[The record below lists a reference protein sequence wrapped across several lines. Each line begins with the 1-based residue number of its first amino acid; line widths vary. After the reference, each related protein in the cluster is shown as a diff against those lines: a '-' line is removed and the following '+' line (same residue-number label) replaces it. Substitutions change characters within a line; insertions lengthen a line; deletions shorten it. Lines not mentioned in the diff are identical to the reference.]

1 MTLPLRLSAVYDKS
15 LEVASGDQP
24 REAQHSC
31 VPHSIRQLFPAGLRV
46 FLYDCSSEGGVS
58 KLGCGPSHGSVRLHT
73 DLSSAKVDSYAGLRS
88 ATNVGFLLRPTRPPI
103 GTFQGEPD
111 WRRTVVVRPSL
122 FEARR

>member
-1 MTLPLRLSAVYDKS
+1 MPLPFLSAVYDKS
-15 LEVASGDQP
+15 LEASGDQP
-24 REAQHSC
+24 REALHSC
-31 VPHSIRQLFPAGLRV
+31 LFPAGRLV

-111 WRRTVVVRPSL
+111 
-122 FEARR
+122 